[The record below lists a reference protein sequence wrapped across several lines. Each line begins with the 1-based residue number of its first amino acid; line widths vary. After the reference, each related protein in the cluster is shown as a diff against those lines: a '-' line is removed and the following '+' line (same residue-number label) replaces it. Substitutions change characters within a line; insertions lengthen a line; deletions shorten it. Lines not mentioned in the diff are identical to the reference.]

1 LHAGK
6 GKTHVV
12 ADCGPAAPVTTKER
26 GLIAVHIDLVSM
38 PASKK
43 VAVKTTA
50 WKDEVISYCVT
61 RVVLLSITTHTGDR
75 VTILFEYVLLDQRV
89 PAISDYD
96 AVSVP
101 VVVTIVMQESIADM
115 HPLTF

>member
-1 LHAGK
+1 LRSRSTSHQQRTWTDRRAYRSG
-6 GKTHVV
+6 
-12 ADCGPAAPVTTKER
+12 DY
-26 GLIAVHIDLVSM
+26 
-38 PASKK
+38 ASKQK
-43 VAVKTTA
+43 SAVKTTA
-50 WKDEVISYCVT
+50 WKDEVISCCVT

-89 PAISDYD
+89 PAISGYD